1 MSALLESPSQSRPAT
16 KKYWTKTNVN
26 FWLDFFLLIVFMV
39 LCWSAV
45 IVRFVFPPAL
55 RTEGWT
61 LWGLDYQTWSDV
73 QFATLC
79 VLSAGILLHVML
91 HWTWVCSV
99 AANLMRK
106 KDAPKAAQL
115 DGGTRTLWGVGL
127 LIVIFNILGV
137 GIAVAA
143 LTIEGPGM

>member
-1 MSALLESPSQSRPAT
+1 MSALLDTPTESRPAT
-16 KKYWTKTNVN
+16 KKYWTKTNIN
-26 FWLDFFLLIVFMV
+26 FWVDFFLLLVFMV

-106 KDAPKAAQL
+106 KDAPKAGQL

-137 GIAVAA
+137 GVAVAA
-143 LTIEGPGM
+143 LTIEGPGL